1 MTNLTGTN
9 VLLGISGGIAAYK
22 SAELTRLLIKQNA
35 NVRVC
40 MTPSAIEFITPLTLQ
55 ALSGNPVHTDLF
67 DVEAEAAMGHI
78 ELAKWAD
85 VIVVAPATANTI
97 AKIAHGRADNLLTT
111 LVLASKAKL
120 YIAPAMNQ
128 AMWANP
134 QTTANIKQ
142 LEQNKICLLGP
153 DAGEQA
159 CGDIGLGRMLEP
171 AEIIDQIIAES
182 TATPSLQGVSVLITA
197 GPTREALDPVRYL
210 TNRSSGKMGY
220 AIAEAAKKQ
229 GAQVTLV
236 SGPVH
241 LDTPANI
248 ETINVESAQQ
258 MFSAVRKHAK
268 QADIFIAC
276 AAVADFSPAT
286 TSNNK
291 IKKNSDTETLELT
304 LTKNPDILAE
314 TSHAHPNLFT
324 VGFAAETT
332 DLEKYAKG
340 KLISKKLNM
349 IAANKVGKN
358 QGFDKDDNALLVLW
372 EGGKCTLPLTSKK
385 HLSQQLV
392 QLISENFEI
401 YKHHLPSKT
410 PTNTHDEQ
418 DV

>member
-1 MTNLTGTN
+1 MTQ
-9 VLLGISGGIAAYK
+9 
-22 SAELTRLLIKQNA
+22 SA
-35 NVRVC
+35 
-40 MTPSAIEFITPLTLQ
+40 MEFITPLTLQ

-142 LEQNKICLLGP
+142 LEQNEITLLGP
-153 DAGEQA
+153 GAGEQA
-159 CGDIGLGRMLEP
+159 CGDVGLGRMLEP
-171 AEIIDQIIAES
+171 AEIVDQIIAES
-182 TATPSLQGVSVLITA
+182 TTTPSLQGVSVLITA

-241 LDTPANI
+241 LDTPTNI
-248 ETINVESAQQ
+248 EAIYVESAQE

-286 TSNNK
+286 ISNHK
-291 IKKNSDTETLELT
+291 IKKNSDTEILELT

-372 EGGKCTLPLTSKK
+372 EEGKSALPLTSKDI
-385 HLSQQLV
+385 LSQQLI
-392 QLISENFEI
+392 QLISDRFEI
-401 YKHHLPSKT
+401 YKHHLPSNT

>member
-1 MTNLTGTN
+1 
-9 VLLGISGGIAAYK
+9 
-22 SAELTRLLIKQNA
+22 
-35 NVRVC
+35 